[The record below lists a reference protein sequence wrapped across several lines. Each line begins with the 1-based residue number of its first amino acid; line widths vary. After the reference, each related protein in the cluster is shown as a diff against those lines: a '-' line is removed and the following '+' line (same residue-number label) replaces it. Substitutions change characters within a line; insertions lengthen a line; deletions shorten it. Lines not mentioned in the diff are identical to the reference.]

1 MIIHV
6 REHRNESAGDGLA
19 EALKKALPKVES
31 EVASRIKPVA
41 DNGDWWLNC
50 EVSGT
55 LDERVTETDDPE
67 YYDLDLYEPEDGE
80 SKVVAPELRYYLSV
94 YPGYYD
100 DDGKYKGDWNLDT
113 VEFLVDIEVCPAGE
127 DFHVE
132 VKYWKG
138 NSPMRKIFSLSFDPS
153 DVDYGVER
161 IIEAILDELTGMG
174 LSD

>member
-1 MIIHV
+1 MRIRV
-6 REHRNESAGDGLA
+6 REHMVEPGLV
-19 EALKKALPKVES
+19 ETIKKGLPKVES

-41 DNGDWWLNC
+41 GNGDWWLNC

-100 DDGKYKGDWNLDT
+100 DNGEYKGDWNLDT
-113 VEFLVDIEVCPAGE
+113 VEFMVDIEVCPAGE

-138 NSPMRKIFSLSFDPS
+138 NSPMRKIFSLSFNPS
-153 DVDYGVER
+153 DVNYGVER

>member
-6 REHRNESAGDGLA
+6 REHKNESASDSLV
-19 EALKKALPKVES
+19 EALKKALLKVEP
-31 EVASRIKPVA
+31 EVASRITPVA
-41 DNGDWWLNC
+41 GRDWWLNC

-80 SKVVAPELRYYLSV
+80 SKVVAPMLRYYLSV

-100 DDGKYKGDWNLDT
+100 DDGKYVGDWNLDT

-132 VKYWKG
+132 VKYWEG
-138 NSPMRKIFSLSFDPS
+138 NKPMHKIFSLSFDPI

-161 IIEAILDELTGMG
+161 IIETILDELTGMG

>member
-1 MIIHV
+1 M
-6 REHRNESAGDGLA
+6 EHKSESAGLDLVY
-19 EALKKALPKVES
+19 ALKKGLSNVEDR
-31 EVASRIKPVA
+31 VASRIKPVA
-41 DNGDWWLNC
+41 GNGDWWLNC

-100 DDGKYKGDWNLDT
+100 DDGKYVGDWNLDT

-138 NSPMRKIFSLSFDPS
+138 NSPMRKIFSLSFNPS

-161 IIEAILDELTGMG
+161 IIEAILEELTKMG